1 VERRAILKKYKILN
15 QLHENYLV
23 AVVRGNDED
32 ETKKIVDE
40 IIKGGFKNIE
50 ITFTVPNAEEVIN
63 QVHKQYGDDIVL
75 GAGTVLDAA
84 TAQIA
89 INKGAQY
96 IVSPHLDTNISKLCN
111 VYSIPYLPGCSSA
124 TEIIEALRYGSDL
137 IKLFPGGQLGAGFI
151 KDIKGPVPNV
161 ELMPSGGVN
170 LDNVSDWIEKGS
182 FAVGIGGDLTK
193 EFTGN
198 NYEVISEKAQKYVEA
213 VRNR

>member
-1 VERRAILKKYKILN
+1 MKKYKILN

-96 IVSPHLDTNISKLCN
+96 IVSPHLDTDISKLCN
-111 VYSIPYLPGCSSA
+111 IYSIPYLPGCSSA

-198 NYEVISEKAQKYVEA
+198 NFEVISEKAQKYVEA

>member
-1 VERRAILKKYKILN
+1 MKKYKILN

-124 TEIIEALRYGSDL
+124 TELIEALRYGSDL

-161 ELMPSGGVN
+161 ELMTSGGVN

-198 NYEVISEKAQKYVEA
+198 NFEVISEKAQKYVEA

>member
-1 VERRAILKKYKILN
+1 MKKYKILN

-111 VYSIPYLPGCSSA
+111 VYSVPYLPGCSSA
-124 TEIIEALRYGSDL
+124 TEIIVALRYGSDL

-198 NYEVISEKAQKYVEA
+198 NFEVISEKAQKYVEA

>member
-1 VERRAILKKYKILN
+1 MKKYKILN

-124 TEIIEALRYGSDL
+124 TEIIVALRYGSDL

-182 FAVGIGGDLTK
+182 FALGIGGDLTK

-198 NYEVISEKAQKYVEA
+198 NFEVISEKAQKYVEA

>member
-1 VERRAILKKYKILN
+1 LKKYKILN

-111 VYSIPYLPGCSSA
+111 IYSIPYLPGCSSA

-170 LDNVSDWIEKGS
+170 LDNISDWIEKGS

-198 NYEVISEKAQKYVEA
+198 NFEVISEKAQKYVEA

>member
-1 VERRAILKKYKILN
+1 MERRAILKKYKILN
-15 QLHENYLV
+15 QLHENYLI

-111 VYSIPYLPGCSSA
+111 IYSIPYLPGCSSA

-198 NYEVISEKAQKYVEA
+198 NFEVISEKAQKYVEA

>member
-1 VERRAILKKYKILN
+1 MKKYKILN

>member
-1 VERRAILKKYKILN
+1 MKKYKILN

-32 ETKKIVDE
+32 ETKKIVGE

-111 VYSIPYLPGCSSA
+111 IYSIPYLPGCSSA

-198 NYEVISEKAQKYVEA
+198 NFEVISEKAQKYVEA

>member
-1 VERRAILKKYKILN
+1 MERRAILKKYKILN

>member
-1 VERRAILKKYKILN
+1 MERRAILKKYKILN

-111 VYSIPYLPGCSSA
+111 IYSIPYLPGCSSA

-170 LDNVSDWIEKGS
+170 LDNISDWIEKGS

-198 NYEVISEKAQKYVEA
+198 NFEVISEKAQKYVEA

>member
-1 VERRAILKKYKILN
+1 MERRAILKKYKILN

-23 AVVRGNDED
+23 AVVRGNDDD

-111 VYSIPYLPGCSSA
+111 IYSIPYLPGCSSA

-198 NYEVISEKAQKYVEA
+198 NFEVISEKAQKYVEA

>member
-1 VERRAILKKYKILN
+1 MKKYKILN

-111 VYSIPYLPGCSSA
+111 IYSIPYLPGCSSA

-198 NYEVISEKAQKYVEA
+198 NYEVISEKTQKYVEA

>member
-1 VERRAILKKYKILN
+1 MERRAILKKYKILN

-89 INKGAQY
+89 INKEAQY

>member
-1 VERRAILKKYKILN
+1 MERRAILKKYKILN

-111 VYSIPYLPGCSSA
+111 IYSIPYLPGCSSA

-170 LDNVSDWIEKGS
+170 LDNVSDWIEKGA

-198 NYEVISEKAQKYVEA
+198 NFEVISEKLKSM
-213 VRNR
+213 

>member
-1 VERRAILKKYKILN
+1 MKKYKILN

-63 QVHKQYGDDIVL
+63 QLHKQYGDDIVL

-111 VYSIPYLPGCSSA
+111 IYSIPYLPGCSSA

-198 NYEVISEKAQKYVEA
+198 NFEVISEKAQKYVEA

>member
-1 VERRAILKKYKILN
+1 MERRAILKKYKILN

-75 GAGTVLDAA
+75 GAGTVLDVA

-124 TEIIEALRYGSDL
+124 TEIIVALRYGSDL

-198 NYEVISEKAQKYVEA
+198 NFEVISEKAQKYVEA

>member
-1 VERRAILKKYKILN
+1 MKKYKILN

-137 IKLFPGGQLGAGFI
+137 IKLFPGGQLGAGII

>member
-96 IVSPHLDTNISKLCN
+96 IVSPHLDTDISKLCN
-111 VYSIPYLPGCSSA
+111 IYSIPYLPGCSSA

-198 NYEVISEKAQKYVEA
+198 NFEVISEKAQKYVEA

>member
-1 VERRAILKKYKILN
+1 MERRTILKKYKILN

-111 VYSIPYLPGCSSA
+111 IYSIPYLPGCSSA

-198 NYEVISEKAQKYVEA
+198 NFEVISEKAQKYVEA

>member
-1 VERRAILKKYKILN
+1 MERRAILKKYKILN

-111 VYSIPYLPGCSSA
+111 VYSIPYLPGCSST
-124 TEIIEALRYGSDL
+124 TEIIVALRYGSDL

-198 NYEVISEKAQKYVEA
+198 NFEVISEKAQKYVEA

>member
-1 VERRAILKKYKILN
+1 MERRAILKKYKILN

-124 TEIIEALRYGSDL
+124 TEIIVALRYGSDL

-198 NYEVISEKAQKYVEA
+198 NFEVISEKAQKYVEA

>member
-1 VERRAILKKYKILN
+1 MERRAILKKYKILN

-137 IKLFPGGQLGAGFI
+137 IKLFPGAQLGAGFI

-182 FAVGIGGDLTK
+182 FAIGIGGELTK

-198 NYEVISEKAQKYVEA
+198 NYEVISEKARKYVEA

>member
-1 VERRAILKKYKILN
+1 MERRAILKKYKILN

-198 NYEVISEKAQKYVEA
+198 NYEVISEKAQTYVEA

>member
-1 VERRAILKKYKILN
+1 MKKYKILN

-111 VYSIPYLPGCSSA
+111 IYSIPYLPGCNSA

-170 LDNVSDWIEKGS
+170 LDNISDWIEKGS

-198 NYEVISEKAQKYVEA
+198 NFEVISEKAQKYVEA

>member
-1 VERRAILKKYKILN
+1 MKKYKILN

-23 AVVRGNDED
+23 AVVRGDDED

-63 QVHKQYGDDIVL
+63 QVHKQYGNDIVL

-170 LDNVSDWIEKGS
+170 LDNVSDWIEKDS

>member
-1 VERRAILKKYKILN
+1 MKKYKILN

-32 ETKKIVDE
+32 ETKKIVNE

>member
-1 VERRAILKKYKILN
+1 MERRTILKKYKILN

-23 AVVRGNDED
+23 AVVRGDDED

-111 VYSIPYLPGCSSA
+111 VHSIPYLPGCSSA

-198 NYEVISEKAQKYVEA
+198 NFEVVSEKAQKYVEA

>member
-1 VERRAILKKYKILN
+1 MERRAILKKYKILN

-198 NYEVISEKAQKYVEA
+198 NYEVISEKARKYVEA

>member
-75 GAGTVLDAA
+75 GVGTVLDAA

-111 VYSIPYLPGCSSA
+111 IYSIPYLPGCSSA

-198 NYEVISEKAQKYVEA
+198 NFEVISEKAQKYVEA

>member
-1 VERRAILKKYKILN
+1 MERRAILKKYKILN

-75 GAGTVLDAA
+75 GAGTVLDVA

>member
-1 VERRAILKKYKILN
+1 MKKYKILN

-75 GAGTVLDAA
+75 GAGTVLDVA

-124 TEIIEALRYGSDL
+124 TEIIVALRYGSDL

-198 NYEVISEKAQKYVEA
+198 NFEVISEKAQKYVEA

>member
-1 VERRAILKKYKILN
+1 MKKYKILN

-111 VYSIPYLPGCSSA
+111 IYSIPYLPGCSSA

-198 NYEVISEKAQKYVEA
+198 NFEVISEKAQKYVEA

>member
-1 VERRAILKKYKILN
+1 MKKYKILN

-170 LDNVSDWIEKGS
+170 LDNVSDWIAKGS

>member
-1 VERRAILKKYKILN
+1 MERRAILKKYKILN

-96 IVSPHLDTNISKLCN
+96 IVSPHLDTDISKLCN
-111 VYSIPYLPGCSSA
+111 IYSIPYLPGCSSA

-198 NYEVISEKAQKYVEA
+198 NFEVISEKAQKYVEA

>member
-1 VERRAILKKYKILN
+1 MKKYKILN

-124 TEIIEALRYGSDL
+124 TEIIVALRYGSDL

-198 NYEVISEKAQKYVEA
+198 NFEVISEKAQKYVEA

>member
-1 VERRAILKKYKILN
+1 MKKYKILN

-111 VYSIPYLPGCSSA
+111 IYSIPYLPGCSSA

-161 ELMPSGGVN
+161 ELMPSGGVS

-198 NYEVISEKAQKYVEA
+198 NYEVISEKTQKYVEA

>member
-111 VYSIPYLPGCSSA
+111 IYSIPYLPGCSSA

-198 NYEVISEKAQKYVEA
+198 NFEVISEKAQKYVEA

>member
-1 VERRAILKKYKILN
+1 MERREKYKILN

-111 VYSIPYLPGCSSA
+111 IYSIPYLPGCSSA

-170 LDNVSDWIEKGS
+170 LDNVSDWIEKGA

-198 NYEVISEKAQKYVEA
+198 NFEVISEKAQKYVEA